1 MKEIDKFSPPP
12 ELKEFSSDNYIDN
25 DHIFATGVFLN
36 PIRIVINGKRM
47 WAWIAE
53 GFEDDSYYNGEVC
66 DPKSV
71 SDTYEGLLK
80 LQETEED

>member
-12 ELKEFSSDNYIDN
+12 ELKNELSDNYIN
-25 DHIFATGVFLN
+25 TNNYIFATGVFLN

-53 GFEDDSYYNGEVC
+53 GFEDDSYYNGVMVKFAI
-66 DPKSV
+66 PN
-71 SDTYEGLLK
+71 L
-80 LQETEED
+80 